1 MIPKIIHYC
10 WFGGNPLP
18 ELALKCIESWKKYCP
33 DYEII
38 EWNESNFSIPD
49 APLYVRQAFEHK
61 KWAFITDYVRLYA
74 MTRFGG
80 VYMDT
85 DVEVVKPLDPY
96 LSHRAFS
103 GFESV
108 NAIPTGIMACE
119 KDFPLFCDL
128 LKYYDNATFVRP
140 DGTLNFTANV
150 QVITDMCL
158 ERGLVLNDTY
168 QEVEGFA
175 LYPHDVFCP
184 VSWKTMKLQ
193 QTENT
198 ATIHWFAGSWKA
210 DSEAQAKK
218 MRRLRLISAIR
229 YAPNRLLLKMLG
241 EKRYYSLKNKLKGK

>member
-1 MIPKIIHYC
+1 
-10 WFGGNPLP
+10 
-18 ELALKCIESWKKYCP
+18 
-33 DYEII
+33 
-38 EWNESNFSIPD
+38 
-49 APLYVRQAFEHK
+49 
-61 KWAFITDYVRLYA
+61 
-74 MTRFGG
+74 
-80 VYMDT
+80 
-85 DVEVVKPLDPY
+85 VEVVKPLDPY

-198 ATIHWFAGSWKA
+198 VTIHWFAGSWKA
-210 DSEAQAKK
+210 DSEVQAKK
-218 MRRLRLISAIR
+218 MRRSRLISAIR